1 MENYVG
7 HYVYFTPTLYEQVM
21 GEEPVF
27 TTLYANE
34 VEDEGAREVLS
45 DELLATDGVKTVTY
59 NDETIDS
66 YRTMLKSVDSVVV
79 VLVIAA
85 ACSRSSCSTT

>member
-1 MENYVG
+1 
-7 HYVYFTPTLYEQVM
+7 M

-45 DELLATDGVKTVTY
+45 DELLATDGVK
-59 NDETIDS
+59 DGH
-66 YRTMLKSVDSVVV
+66 L
-79 VLVIAA
+79 
-85 ACSRSSCSTT
+85 